1 MKPADKKESRDDDEE
16 AVVDDDGVE
25 MEVEGEAE
33 GSVVE
38 LDKKKNERKDR
49 PHTGRGNPEK

>member
-1 MKPADKKESRDDDEE
+1 MKKESRDDDEE

-38 LDKKKNERKDR
+38 
-49 PHTGRGNPEK
+49 

>member
-1 MKPADKKESRDDDEE
+1 MIDGGEEAVDDDE
-16 AVVDDDGVE
+16 VE

-38 LDKKKNERKDR
+38 LEKKNERKDR

>member
-38 LDKKKNERKDR
+38 LEKKNERKDR